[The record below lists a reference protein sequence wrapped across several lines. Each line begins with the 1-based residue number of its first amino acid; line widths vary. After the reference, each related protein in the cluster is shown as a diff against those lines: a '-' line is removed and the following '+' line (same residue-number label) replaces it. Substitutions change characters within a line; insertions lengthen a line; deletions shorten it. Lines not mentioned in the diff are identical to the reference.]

1 MTNGFGPQ
9 TQDFEAFDGPPWL
22 RKLLFATSPVRVA
35 SRLARFLPSQ
45 YLPTQ
50 IYLGSLKRPS
60 YAYGVYTAAIQA
72 KALGYP
78 RFSVIE
84 FGVARPRLAGPGSV
98 GGPYWRILRDIH

>member
-9 TQDFEAFDGPPWL
+9 TQDFEAFDGAMAAQATL
-22 RKLLFATSPVRVA
+22 RDIPRQSS

-84 FGVARPRLAGPGSV
+84 FGVARGHGLLDLEALAGRI
-98 GGPYWRILRDIH
+98 RILRDIH